1 MRLFGLNANNVKMGG
16 RVIVPCRLVYERNDF
31 MAAEYS
37 AVMLQTIGVD
47 SNILFNNGFRA
58 CQKGFISHRDDSGV
72 FFLKGASNGCRAT
85 YRVTFDGNI
94 AASAAT
100 DGGVVG
106 QISVALTINGEAL
119 GNATAT
125 VTVATLETDVFNVSL
140 TTFIDIPCGC
150 CVTVGVENV
159 SENNSSIDVTNANII
174 FDRVA

>member
-1 MRLFGLNANNVKMGG
+1 
-16 RVIVPCRLVYERNDF
+16 

-37 AVMLQTIGVD
+37 FVPLQLVAVDDNV
-47 SNILFNNGFRA
+47 LFTNGSRA
-58 CQKGFISHRDDSGV
+58 CRKGFIQHRDDSGI
-72 FFLKGASNGCRAT
+72 FFLRGSSNGRAV

-94 AASAAT
+94 AVAPAV

-106 QISVALTINGEAL
+106 PISVAITINGEAL

-125 VTVATLETDVFNVSL
+125 VTPTVIGAFFNVSV
-140 TTFIDIPCGC
+140 TTFIEIPCGC

-159 SENNSSIDVTNANII
+159 SEGAAAAAGSAINVTNANII